1 MTVLKDFLEGVSP
14 FADEQGYL
22 WCPCCEKQLPASL
35 WCESCEAF
43 AHEHPPAVSLEE
55 WKARVILELEAKQN
69 PDGSWSVA
77 A

>member
-1 MTVLKDFLEGVSP
+1 MNP

-22 WCPCCEKQLPASL
+22 WCPSCDHQLPASL
-35 WCESCEAF
+35 WCDRCDAF

-55 WKARVILELEAKQN
+55 WKARQILDLEAK
-69 PDGSWSVA
+69 PLGDGRYGVA

>member
-35 WCESCEAF
+35 WCESCEAY

-55 WKARVILELEAKQN
+55 WKARQVPWAELKRT
-69 PDGSWSVA
+69 GTGGYWS
-77 A
+77 